1 MTLNHAEFNFPKSK
15 MVKSPAYAVPLVV
28 RYQTLIALT
37 SEEMELAVKYSAR
50 QSLPEKRSTTELQDL
65 ERPNSTDTPLVDRN
79 SALNNLLFKL
89 RHWADK
95 LSHESSKKVIPGP
108 DVLEALEAS
117 NAEVINKLHWIFS
130 GIANKLGEKTS
141 K

>member
-1 MTLNHAEFNFPKSK
+1 MTSIHVEFNSPKPK
-15 MVKSPAYAVPLVV
+15 MVESPTYAVPLVV

-37 SEEMELAVKYSAR
+37 KLACKDSAR
-50 QSLPEKRSTTELQDL
+50 ESLLEKRPTTELQDL
-65 ERPNSTDTPLVDRN
+65 ERRNLTNTPLVDHN
-79 SALNNLLFKL
+79 GALNNLLFKL

-95 LSHESSKKVIPGP
+95 LSHESSKKVVPGP
-108 DVLEALEAS
+108 DVLETLEAS
-117 NAEVINKLHWIFS
+117 NAEVINKLHGIFS